1 VFIWLVKV
9 WGSLLTCRV
18 SRVIRVE
25 DEVWLS
31 FVIWY
36 GLNIEFFN
44 FWSMD
49 FVTLNRRNNSS
60 LDLFFYSGKLFSHGI
75 EVGIGK
81 VVMLDNMFCVYGDI
95 IT

>member
-1 VFIWLVKV
+1 
-9 WGSLLTCRV
+9 
-18 SRVIRVE
+18 
-25 DEVWLS
+25 
-31 FVIWY
+31 
-36 GLNIEFFN
+36 
-44 FWSMD
+44 MD

-75 EVGIGK
+75 EVGIGE